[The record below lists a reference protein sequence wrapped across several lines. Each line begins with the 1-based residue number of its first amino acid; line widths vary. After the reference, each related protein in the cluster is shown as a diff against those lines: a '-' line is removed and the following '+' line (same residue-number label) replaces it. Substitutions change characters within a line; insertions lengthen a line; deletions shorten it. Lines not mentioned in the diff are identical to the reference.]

1 MFKYFNWDFDVG
13 ATALLL
19 SKYPKLRFEEVR
31 ELLIGT
37 TTKKLLP
44 SHDGVQCGAKPETEF
59 PNNVYGHGRINIFK
73 AYKRLVKLMKLGRR
87 AAKRNKKKGKKG
99 EGQGQAE
106 AVAVTTEGTVV
117 EGRAEEDV
125 TTAKEESAEETKE
138 DEEEEEE
145 SKEEEESEEDK
156 EKEGEKEKV
165 GEAGDGSK

>member
-1 MFKYFNWDFDVG
+1 M
-13 ATALLL
+13 
-19 SKYPKLRFEEVR
+19 R

-44 SHDGVQCGAKPETEF
+44 SHDGIQCGSKPETEF

-73 AYKRLVKLMKLGRR
+73 AYKRLVKLMKHGRKLGKKNR
-87 AAKRNKKKGKKG
+87 KKGKKGEKG

-125 TTAKEESAEETKE
+125 TTAKEESVEETKE

-145 SKEEEESEEDK
+145 SKEEEESEE
-156 EKEGEKEKV
+156 EKEGEKKKN
-165 GEAGDGSK
+165 GEAGDAAK